1 MFHQGVALYL
11 LYLMKA
17 AAFYLSLP
25 FIYLVALLPFPLL
38 YGLADVMFVVLYGLV
53 GYRKKV
59 TRENLKRSF
68 PEKSEKELRQIER
81 GYYRHLCDLILETF
95 KLLGMSRSDL
105 LKRCKI
111 NNYEMY
117 FDLLSQ
123 RRNTVATLGH
133 QGNWEWVG
141 AAVGAKS
148 DSALYV
154 IYRPLSNTFFDR
166 LMIRIRKR
174 FGAIPVAAKD
184 ILRKLYKDQ
193 HILSTTCFLTDQ
205 TPSPEHAYW
214 LEFMNQPTPVY
225 EGTEKIARKFNS
237 PVIFAGMRKVK
248 RGYYEVDMML
258 IADDPSQLKDGELT
272 KLHTKALEQYIV
284 AQPHTWLW
292 SHRRWKHK
300 QPAQNNVA
308 SQF

>member
-1 MFHQGVALYL
+1 MI
-11 LYLMKA
+11 KA
-17 AAFYLSLP
+17 AAYFVSLP

-38 YGLADVMFVVLYGLV
+38 YGLSNILYAVLYGLV
-53 GYRKKV
+53 GYRKTV
-59 TRENLKRSF
+59 VRANLKNAF
-68 PEKSEKELRQIER
+68 PEKSDDERRNIER
-81 GYYRHLCDLILETF
+81 AYYLHLCDLVLETF
-95 KLLGMSRSDL
+95 KLLGMRRSEL

-111 NNYEMY
+111 NNYESY
-117 FDLLSQ
+117 YNLLSQ

-141 AAVGAKS
+141 AAVATRS

-154 IYRPLSNTFFDR
+154 IYRPLSNTWFDR

-174 FGAIPVAAKD
+174 FGAVPVAAND

-193 HILSTTCFLTDQ
+193 HVLTTAAFLIDQ
-205 TPSPEHAYW
+205 TPSPAHAHW
-214 LEFMNQPTPVY
+214 MEFLNQPTPVY

-248 RGYYEVDMML
+248 RGYYEVDMSVL
-258 IADDPSQLKDGELT
+258 CDDPSVLTDGELT
-272 KLHTKALEQYIV
+272 ELHTKALERCIV

-292 SHRRWKHK
+292 SHRRWKHA
-300 QPAQNNVA
+300 PPTVSRARAGNVNNA
-308 SQF
+308 T